1 MGNLV
6 ANDILTWCSQTL
18 VEPNVN
24 TTLGTSV
31 SPGIQTVTPPSMMAI
46 YVGAKVIVDTGPF
59 QEVVTV
65 TGVNNAVGTST
76 PVSFTASFANSHSGT
91 AALVGATFP
100 SGQPPMFLFN
110 QTEALNY
117 LLNAQQDYLLRV
129 RLLITVTTMTY
140 SQSVRFYTQPA
151 TTIRLERIARQ
162 NGNDPTTSQPTYI
175 DLFNTSAADLDM
187 IVQNWTLDTGD
198 PSNWFQD
205 SVNESTFGVYP
216 LPVPGGTFE
225 VWFADSG
232 STSLVL
238 NSTLSIPD
246 IFTPG
251 LKYKVLQ
258 MAFSKDGE
266 QRDAQR
272 AKFCE
277 EMYKMWVMMGVKFIR
292 GEAASMEENEK
303 RSGMQAMMS
312 GGQA

>member
-1 MGNLV
+1 MGNII

-18 VEPNVN
+18 IEPNVN
-24 TTLGTSV
+24 TTLGT
-31 SPGIQTVTPPSMMAI
+31 TVTPGSNTVTPGSMTAI
-46 YVGAKVIVDTGPF
+46 YVGAQLIVDVGAS
-59 QEVVTV
+59 QEVITV
-65 TGVNNAVGTST
+65 TAVNNAAETST
-76 PVSFTASFANSHSGT
+76 PVSFTAVFANSHSGS
-91 AALVGATFP
+91 AQLVGATFP
-100 SGQPPMFLFN
+100 SGQPPMFLFT
-110 QTEALNY
+110 QAEMVSY

-129 RLLITVTTMTY
+129 RLLITVTTMAY

-162 NGNDPTTSQPTYI
+162 TGNDSVTSEPTYL
-175 DLFNTSAADLDM
+175 DLFNTSASDLDM

-198 PSNWFQD
+198 PTNWFQD
-205 SVNESTFGVYP
+205 SLNQSMFGVYP
-216 LPVPGGTFE
+216 LPMPGGEFE
-225 VWFADSG
+225 IWFSDSG
-232 STSLVL
+232 ATSLAI
-238 NSTLSIPD
+238 NSTLSVPD
-246 IFTPG
+246 IFTPA

-292 GEAASMEENEK
+292 GVMASMEENQE
-303 RSGMQAMMS
+303 RSGMQAVMG